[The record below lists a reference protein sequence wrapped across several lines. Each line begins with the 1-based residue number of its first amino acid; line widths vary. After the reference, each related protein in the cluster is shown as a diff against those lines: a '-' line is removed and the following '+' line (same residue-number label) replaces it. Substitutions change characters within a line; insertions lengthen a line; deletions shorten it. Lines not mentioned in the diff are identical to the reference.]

1 MMIRHY
7 FKYNIKRHCA
17 ESIEDYIGHGVYEG
31 ETGGIS
37 GVKEGPRVVRSLCKL
52 IRPMLGIAARELIEA
67 ELKELPAGGDKER
80 EAESAEQDYRQV
92 ALLLVA
98 FCMAVASS

>member
-1 MMIRHY
+1 
-7 FKYNIKRHCA
+7 
-17 ESIEDYIGHGVYEG
+17 
-31 ETGGIS
+31 
-37 GVKEGPRVVRSLCKL
+37 
-52 IRPMLGIAARELIEA
+52 MLGIAARELIEA
-67 ELKELPAGGDKER
+67 ELEELPAGGDKER